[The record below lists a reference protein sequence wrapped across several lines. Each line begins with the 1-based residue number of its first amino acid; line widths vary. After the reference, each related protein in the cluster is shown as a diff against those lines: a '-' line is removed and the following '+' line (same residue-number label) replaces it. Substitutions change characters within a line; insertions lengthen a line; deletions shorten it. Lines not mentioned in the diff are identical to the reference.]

1 MKKLSFILLFVPLIL
16 FSQNISDLKLQDVNG
31 KTFVVKDHLEQDAT
45 IVLFWATW
53 CIPCK
58 KEFPAVQ
65 ELIKKYPEKKVQ
77 VLTISKDTPRSLSK
91 VKAFVRTHDYKFTYL
106 LDPNGEISSK
116 LLVNLVPTS
125 MLIDQTGKVIY
136 SHTGYRKGDEA
147 ELEKEILKLF
157 ASKESNE
164 TEEKPE

>member
-1 MKKLSFILLFVPLIL
+1 MKKNLIILLFTPFIL
-16 FSQNISDLKLQDVNG
+16 FSQNISNLKIQDVNG

-58 KEFPAVQ
+58 KEFPAVH
-65 ELIKKYPEKKVQ
+65 ELIKKYPEKKIQ
-77 VLTISKDTPRSLSK
+77 VLAISKDTPRSLSK
-91 VKAFVRTHDYKFTYL
+91 VKAFARTHDYNLTYL
-106 LDPNGEISSK
+106 LDPTGEISSK

-125 MLIDQTGKVIY
+125 MLVDRTGKVIY

-157 ASKESNE
+157 ALNEAKETVE
-164 TEEKPE
+164 KTE